1 MPTELRRKRQRSI
14 RVLLALIFIV
24 PLASLLGLWGFA
36 ASVTVSNAVQEHN
49 FNTENQKYG
58 GWAQSLFTQLAQE
71 REAAFT
77 YLSSAR
83 RLPVGTYLADQTAT
97 DRAVAAFQRGLATS
111 SVSLTPTARP
121 ALSDFKQELARL
133 SGGSGYLGIRPEVA
147 AGSVSALTA
156 FRDYNAIIDAE
167 FRLYASIVVVNNT
180 PLYIQ
185 AAASVEAGRAIEM
198 ASREATL
205 VAGSFYAGGRM
216 SKAERILFAQ
226 SAANR
231 QLLMTDALKELDPSL
246 GSGYQRADASAAYKN
261 FVAMEN
267 AVIDSIGRK
276 GAIPVSGLQFAAATI
291 PLFKDYQAGEKQNRM
306 ALSTMGTRVGN
317 QLLEEVGLAGGAGL
331 LAVALSVVLML
342 RFGRRISRELT
353 GLQRAALTLAEERLP
368 SVVTRLSQGEDVDV
382 AAEATPLEPGRITE
396 TARVAEAFSSVHRTA
411 VEAAVG
417 QAKLRKGVSQVFRNL
432 AWRSQSL
439 LHRQLAL
446 LDAMERRET
455 EPEALDELFQLDH
468 LTTRMRRHAEG
479 LIILSGHAPGRGWR
493 DPVPVTD
500 VLRGAIAEV
509 EDYKRVSVICESQD
523 AVVGSAVADVIH
535 LLAELIEN
543 ATTCSP
549 ASTEVTV
556 RAERVGNGFVAEVE
570 DRGIGIAP
578 ADLAAFNERLQ
589 NPPEFDLADSNQLG
603 LFVAARLAAKHQILI
618 TLRRSPYGGTTA
630 IVLLPDAIMAISD
643 HPAADALDVFRA
655 GQPAS
660 GIRAKSGAPGS
671 ERFALLTTGHH
682 VADLPSAESA
692 AVLDVGVASDLAPV
706 ADEQAAAGNGWWRR
720 PGPIESVAAP
730 GLPRRLRQASLAPQL
745 RDDGRDLAGSEQ
757 AEASDGVSPGGSR
770 ALAESLQQAF
780 DRARAAEES
789 ADDSSPPEDGWL
801 PDSSWPAQSWPAGD
815 WQAAEPPEAVSLP
828 EEPEVQ

>member
-1 MPTELRRKRQRSI
+1 MPTELRRKRQQSI
-14 RVLLALIFIV
+14 RALLALIFIV
-24 PLASLLGLWGFA
+24 PLASLLGLWAFA
-36 ASVTVSNAVQEHN
+36 ASVTTSSAVEEHN
-49 FNTENQKYG
+49 FNTENQQYG
-58 GWAQSLFTQLAQE
+58 GFAEAAFTQLAQE
-71 REAAFT
+71 RELAFT
-77 YLSSAR
+77 YLSSGR
-83 RLPVGTYLADQTAT
+83 RLPVSQYVAQQKAT
-97 DRAVAAFQRGLATS
+97 DQAVAAFQRGLATS
-111 SVSLTPTARP
+111 LAGLAGGARP
-121 ALSDFKQELARL
+121 ALNDFDAELALLR
-133 SGGSGYLGIRPEVA
+133 GGSRTQGIRREVA
-147 AGSVSALTA
+147 AGTVSALTA
-156 FRDYNAIIDAE
+156 FQDYNAIIDAD
-167 FRLYASIVVVNNT
+167 FRLYASLVVVNNT

-185 AAASVEAGRAIEM
+185 AAASVEAGRGVEM

-205 VAGSFYAGGRM
+205 VAGTFYTGGRM
-216 SKAERILFAQ
+216 SKAARILFAQ
-226 SAANR
+226 TAANR
-231 QLLMTDALKELDPSL
+231 QLLMTDALKALDPSL
-246 GSGYQRADASAAYKN
+246 GSGFLRVEASGAYKN
-261 FVAMEN
+261 FAAMEN
-267 AVIDSIGRK
+267 AVINSIGSK
-276 GAIPVSGLQFAAATI
+276 GRVPITPLQLAGMTQ
-291 PLFKDYQAGEKQNRM
+291 LFKAYQAAENQDRM
-306 ALSTMGTRVGN
+306 ALSNMGTRVGN
-317 QLLEEVGLAGGAGL
+317 RLLEEVGLAGGAGL
-331 LAVALSVVLML
+331 VAVALSVFLML
-342 RFGRRISRELT
+342 AFGRRISRELR
-353 GLQRAALTLAEERLP
+353 GLQRAALDLAEQRLP
-368 SVVTRLSQGEDVDV
+368 SVVTRLSKGEDVDV
-382 AAEATPLEPGRITE
+382 AEEAAALEPGRITE
-396 TARVAEAFSSVHRTA
+396 TARVAEAFSSVHRIA

-523 AVVGSAVADVIH
+523 AVIGSAVADVIH

-543 ATTCSP
+543 AATCSP

-556 RAERVGNGFVAEVE
+556 RAERVGNGFVAEIE

-643 HPAADALDVFRA
+643 QPAAEALDVFRA
-655 GQPAS
+655 GQPA
-660 GIRAKSGAPGS
+660 GGTRAKSGAASS
-671 ERFALLTTGHH
+671 EQFAVLTAGRQ
-682 VADLPSAESA
+682 VPDLPSAESA
-692 AVLDVGVASDLAPV
+692 AFLDVGAPSGLASV
-706 ADEQAAAGNGWWRR
+706 ADDQAAAGNGWWQQAS
-720 PGPIESVAAP
+720 PIGSVAAP

-745 RDDGRDLAGSEQ
+745 RDDGRDLADSEQ
-757 AEASDGVSPGGSR
+757 AEASDGLSPGGSR

-780 DRARAAEES
+780 DRARAAEGS
-789 ADDSSPPEDGWL
+789 ADDSSLPDDGWL

-815 WQAAEPPEAVSLP
+815 WQAAEPPSAVSLP